1 MKTDALLAL
10 IYVTAMVAANYTVM
24 LFGPWFSIINSFV
37 FIGLDLSLRDMW
49 HERRGLRGSIALV
62 FVSGVISYT
71 VNPAMGMIAVA
82 SFAAF
87 TLSGLADAIVYQRL
101 NSMSYIFRANGSNVT
116 GALVDS
122 IVFPVVAFGGFP
134 IEIIVGQIVAKVAGG
149 ALWGALINRFRV
161 KLLVSE
167 VAK

>member
-24 LFGPWFSIINSFV
+24 VFGPWFSIINSFI
-37 FIGLDLSLRDMW
+37 FIGLDLSLRDIW
-49 HERRGLRGSIALV
+49 HERRGMRGSIALV
-62 FVSGVISYT
+62 LVSGVISYT
-71 VNPAMGMIAVA
+71 LNPAMGMIAVA

-87 TLSGLADAIVYQRL
+87 ALSGVADAVVYQRL
-101 NSMSYIFRANGSNVT
+101 NAKAYLFRANGSNVA

-134 IEIIVGQIVAKVAGG
+134 LEIIAGQMVAKVAGG
-149 ALWGALINRFRV
+149 ALWVALIDRFRV

>member
-24 LFGPWFSIINSFV
+24 LFGPWFSIVNSFI

-49 HERRGLRGSIALV
+49 HERRGLHGSIALV
-62 FVSGVISYT
+62 LVSGVISYT
-71 VNPAMGMIAVA
+71 LNPAMGRIAIA

-87 TLSGLADAIVYQRL
+87 AFSGVVDALVYHRLSSKPYL
-101 NSMSYIFRANGSNVT
+101 FRANGSNVA
-116 GALVDS
+116 GAIVDS
-122 IVFPVVAFGGFP
+122 IVFPVVAFGGLP
-134 IEIIVGQIVAKVAGG
+134 VGIIVGQMTAKVFGG
-149 ALWGALINRFRV
+149 ALWVALINRFKV
-161 KLLVSE
+161 ELSVVE